1 MSSAIFWFP
10 DGGRLWYTK
19 TSQMRKPNTRE
30 AARPTPASES
40 HEDVFCPVVATMDL
54 LGQKWTLHVLR
65 VLVDGKKRFNELAH
79 ALGGVNSRTLRKRL
93 AALEAEGML
102 LRHVVSHIPPWVE
115 YELTEK
121 GRTLNGVIEAVDR
134 WGRRWMRPPRPKARS
149 ARRAPPARV

>member
-1 MSSAIFWFP
+1 
-10 DGGRLWYTK
+10 
-19 TSQMRKPNTRE
+19 MRKPDTRN
-30 AARPTPASES
+30 AARPTRKIEPRS
-40 HEDVFCPVVATMDL
+40 DVFCPVVATMDL

-65 VLVDGKKRFNELAH
+65 ALVDGKKRFNELAH

-102 LRHVVSHIPPWVE
+102 LRRVVSQIPPWVE

-134 WGRRWMRPPRPKARS
+134 WGRRWMKRARPKTRLSPQS
-149 ARRAPPARV
+149 ARLPA